1 MEHFSRNADGII
13 CIDGRPVDET
23 PDIPDIP
30 DIPDLPDLP
39 VIIPGGSGNE
49 NTNPGGFTDVS
60 ANAWY
65 ADAVE
70 WAVENEITA
79 GTSANTFSPNAACTR
94 AQMVTFLW
102 RASGYPDP
110 ASDTMPFTD
119 VSPDAYYYRAVLWA
133 VGEGITTGTSA
144 TTFSP
149 DATVTR
155 GQVVSFLY
163 RAAGEPAADGVNRFK
178 DVSESAYYYDA
189 VLWAVAQ
196 NVTEG
201 SSANTFSPANA
212 CTRAEIVT
220 FLYRYFVG

>member
-1 MEHFSRNADGII
+1 
-13 CIDGRPVDET
+13 
-23 PDIPDIP
+23 
-30 DIPDLPDLP
+30 
-39 VIIPGGSGNE
+39 
-49 NTNPGGFTDVS
+49 
-60 ANAWY
+60 
-65 ADAVE
+65 
-70 WAVENEITA
+70 
-79 GTSANTFSPNAACTR
+79 
-94 AQMVTFLW
+94 
-102 RASGYPDP
+102 
-110 ASDTMPFTD
+110 MPFTD
-119 VSPDAYYYRAVLWA
+119 VSHDAYYYRAVLWA

>member
-1 MEHFSRNADGII
+1 
-13 CIDGRPVDET
+13 
-23 PDIPDIP
+23 
-30 DIPDLPDLP
+30 
-39 VIIPGGSGNE
+39 
-49 NTNPGGFTDVS
+49 
-60 ANAWY
+60 
-65 ADAVE
+65 
-70 WAVENEITA
+70 
-79 GTSANTFSPNAACTR
+79 
-94 AQMVTFLW
+94 
-102 RASGYPDP
+102 
-110 ASDTMPFTD
+110 MPFTD

-144 TTFSP
+144 TT
-149 DATVTR
+149 
-155 GQVVSFLY
+155 LY

-220 FLYRYFVG
+220 FLYRYFAG